1 MAYTINLLKQYE
13 DKAYADFHSR
23 LVPTVERERI
33 IGVRTPVIRML
44 AKELLKDERFKSEL
58 LPSFLN
64 ELPHYY
70 YDETILHGAFIS
82 REKDFQRALYL
93 TEQYLQSID
102 NWAACDL
109 LDPKVFAKHKSELL
123 DIIKRWLSSDS
134 IYTVRFGIVTLLRY
148 YLDAD
153 FDASHL
159 ELVQKANG
167 DDYYIKM
174 AKAWYYSTAL
184 VKQYDIT
191 FDYVINRIEDDWV
204 KKKSIQKARES
215 FRLTPEQKDS
225 LKLSIKHD

>member
-1 MAYTINLLKQYE
+1 M
-13 DKAYADFHSR
+13 
-23 LVPTVERERI
+23 
-33 IGVRTPVIRML
+33 
-44 AKELLKDERFKSEL
+44 
-58 LPSFLN
+58 
-64 ELPHYY
+64 
-70 YDETILHGAFIS
+70 
-82 REKDFQRALYL
+82 
-93 TEQYLQSID
+93 QSID

-191 FDYVINRIEDDWV
+191 FDYVVKQIKDDWV